1 MLPYV
6 CFLRWVKFCSGGFI
20 QVFFIWRLKKLSLVK
35 LDRWS
40 SYRVTAVWK
49 FAWADSALV
58 VLDELSSYR
67 GGCLNSLECSIKCY
81 WSKKIHFSLCVF
93 LVTNFHN
100 GISKLI
106 FLVVLFSLYILY
118 NIYWN
123 KDRHIS
129 YRPSIFR
136 LLDLFGIRRPP
147 LRPRPPAL
155 LFC

>member
-1 MLPYV
+1 MEVLYR
-6 CFLRWVKFCSGGFI
+6 FL
-20 QVFFIWRLKKLSLVK
+20 FIWRLKKWPLVK

-67 GGCLNSLECSIKCY
+67 GGCLNRLDCSIKCY
-81 WSKKIHFSLCVF
+81 WSNKIHFSLCVF

-136 LLDLFGIRRPP
+136 LLDLFGIRPPP